1 MSNYKLIIKYLLIY
15 KLCCV
20 NINNISRKGGIF
32 DMKIKKIAV
41 AILTMA
47 MVTASSVMAFAANG
61 VSADEQ
67 KILDKLSSGV
77 TVNGTA
83 VKVPAEYVNQA
94 EKYLAANDVTADQ
107 VTSITSKI
115 DDAYAVA
122 KSENVTDL
130 TKLSKDAKQK
140 VLADA
145 QAAAKVVGV
154 TVTYD
159 AKTGAITGK
168 TADGS
173 TVLTGSL
180 KSDAASGSTT
190 AASSSN
196 GVIKAT
202 GFGVSATVAVAVALV
217 AGLFVCSVVAD
228 KKKLFA

>member
-1 MSNYKLIIKYLLIY
+1 
-15 KLCCV
+15 
-20 NINNISRKGGIF
+20 
-32 DMKIKKIAV
+32 MKIKKIMVAV
-41 AILTMA
+41 LTMA

-67 KILDKLSSGV
+67 KILDKLNAGV
-77 TVNGTA
+77 AVNGTT

-94 EKYLAANDVTADQ
+94 EKYLAANDVTADE
-107 VTSITSKI
+107 VATIDSKI
-115 DDAYAVA
+115 DDAFAVV

-145 QAAAKVVGV
+145 QSAAKVVGV

-159 AKTGAITGK
+159 AKSGAVTGK
-168 TADGS
+168 TADG
-173 TVLTGSL
+173 TVVLTGSV
-180 KSDAASGSTT
+180 KADSTTGSTT